1 MTAAGGPTGLG
12 RGVQLLELL
21 ERLLD
26 LPLVLGPPVAEGAA
40 QAVDDEPVPALL
52 TDPGD
57 LQRHL
62 TVVGRFDLQ
71 PRPWVLALGRGV
83 PAVVLAVMPPPVDY
97 RWTVRPCQ
105 QVYQATSCR
114 R

>member
-1 MTAAGGPTGLG
+1 MQRAAGLGWCRRQARGRLMTAAGGPTGLG

-26 LPLVLGPPVAEGAA
+26 LPLVLTE
-40 QAVDDEPVPALL
+40 
-52 TDPGD
+52 PGD
-57 LQRHL
+57 LRRHL
-62 TVVGRFDLQ
+62 VVVGRFDLQ

-83 PAVVLAVMPPPVDY
+83 PSGCACGDAPPVDR

-105 QVYQATSCR
+105 Q
-114 R
+114 